1 MSFMEKNVHCL
12 SHMIVVVL
20 LPLVALFCLIGL
32 LSCVEIDK
40 LIDQGPPRN
49 FIRHKHYDKP
59 PLPQSKLNELLQMSI
74 YNGRP
79 DRYGDLVMRG
89 NKSMKGL
96 GPVKFSHRIHRV
108 KYTCRVCHIELEFSM
123 KRGES
128 GITREDNLDGRY
140 CGACHNGK
148 ITFSTEFA
156 CDLCHISEK
165 TLNTVYVD
173 PTYEDLTAI
182 LPPSDSGDRI
192 DWDRAIADGD
202 IHPKSSLYEGQAATS
217 MPLPPELEKPL
228 QWYTNVPG
236 VYVSFPH
243 KEHIVWLDCSNCHP
257 DIFMSEKSGTVEFDK
272 EKNLYGM
279 YCGVCHM
286 TVAFPFN
293 DCTRCHPGNSKR
305 YKGSN
310 IGQSN

>member
-1 MSFMEKNVHCL
+1 MMKN
-12 SHMIVVVL
+12 STQRYL
-20 LPLVALFCLIGL
+20 LILVAVFGLTGL
-32 LSCVEIDK
+32 LSCVEIDR
-40 LIDQGPPRN
+40 LIDQGPPKN
-49 FIRHKHYDKP
+49 YIRHKHYSKP
-59 PLPQSKLNELLQMSI
+59 PLPQSKLNDLLQMSM

-79 DRYGDLVMRG
+79 DHYGNLIMRS
-89 NKSMKGL
+89 NKRKG
-96 GPVKFSHRIHRV
+96 GMDSVKFSHRIHRE
-108 KYTCRVCHIELEFSM
+108 KYTCRVCHLELEFSM
-123 KRGES
+123 KKGET

-148 ITFSTEFA
+148 IAFSTEFA
-156 CDLCHISEK
+156 CDICHIGKNKLKATYTEPS
-165 TLNTVYVD
+165 
-173 PTYEDLTAI
+173 YEDLRDR
-182 LPPSDSGDRI
+182 LPHSDSGDRI
-192 DWDRAIADGD
+192 DWDKAIENGD
-202 IHPKSSLYEGQAATS
+202 IRPQFSLYEGQKATS
-217 MPLPPELEKPL
+217 MPLPEELEKPL

-243 KEHIVWLDCSNCHP
+243 KQHIAWLDCSNCHP

-305 YKGSN
+305 YKG
-310 IGQSN
+310 G